1 MVTMTNDPVLEEV
14 RRVRKLISN
23 EIGPNLEGLVEHY
36 ARYDSK
42 FTGKAIEATDRRIK
56 HCSEVDDQPLPDGG
70 SASAT
75 R

>member
-1 MVTMTNDPVLEEV
+1 MTNDPVLEEV

-42 FTGKAIEATDRRIK
+42 FKGKAIDATDRRPK
-56 HCSEVDDQPLPDGG
+56 HCIEVADQPVSDGG
-70 SASAT
+70 SIPAT